1 MGPLA
6 IVTYL
11 IVYGKT
17 RGEHDSK
24 LAMLFQQPKE
34 RSLTL
39 NREKCL
45 CSLPRL
51 TSFGCVISTD
61 GTFPDNKKVEVILE
75 TRAPSNLAEVHS
87 FLGLVTCCSRR
98 TRRYRKFL
106 ELATS
111 PFSNVTN
118 YYSFFVDLRL
128 KLSISDARATQL
140 CWSSVSCHVL
150 ERTCSIP
157 SISPSWKILVSVC
170 FLPATL

>member
-61 GTFPDNKKVEVILE
+61 GTFPNNKKVEVILE

-87 FLGLVTCCSRR
+87 FLGLVTCCPRFIPHFASNSEPLHQFTCKEQKAFEMLKNLL
-98 TRRYRKFL
+98 TR
-106 ELATS
+106 ES
-111 PFSNVTN
+111 VMGH
-118 YYSFFVDLRL
+118 YS
-128 KLSISDARATQL
+128 
-140 CWSSVSCHVL
+140 
-150 ERTCSIP
+150 
-157 SISPSWKILVSVC
+157 
-170 FLPATL
+170 